1 MNNERWEKAQRYSH
15 IGMHSNNNYVYAS
28 QYETA
33 FKILYKSDT
42 PVDIIALPLLYNL
55 RHYVELMLKY
65 NIQYLY
71 DFSGSK
77 RVLKKV
83 NHKLMPLL
91 DLFKDYWELVKL
103 RYDIQANDVDLTSNL
118 EKLINKLDEIDENA
132 MSFRYSHDKKD
143 VKLFKWQDK
152 VDVYE
157 LYNLYERAKIMLN
170 HTVDVFDD
178 STGLMDSSVTK
189 KQLLSYPIPKI

>member
-1 MNNERWEKAQRYSH
+1 MSNERWEKARRYSH

-28 QYETA
+28 QYATA
-33 FKILYKSDT
+33 FEILYKSDT
-42 PVDIIALPLLYNL
+42 PVDVIALPLLYNL
-55 RHYVELMLKY
+55 RHYVELILKY

-91 DLFKDYWELVKL
+91 DLFKDYWRLVKR
-103 RYDIQANDVDLTSNL
+103 RYNIQVNDTDLMSDL
-118 EKLINKLDEIDENA
+118 EELIKKIDKIDENA
-132 MSFRYSHDKKD
+132 MSFRYSHDRKD
-143 VKLFKWQDK
+143 AKLFEWQDK
-152 VDVYE
+152 IDVYE
-157 LYNLYERAKIMLN
+157 LYSLYERAKIMLN
-170 HTVDVFDD
+170 HTIDVFDD

-189 KQLLSYPIPKI
+189 KQLLNYPIPKI